1 MVEEMSLVHEGF
13 DVAYATD
20 YTLANTAKEIS

>member
-13 DVAYATD
+13 DVAYATG
-20 YTLANTAKEIS
+20 YELAKTAAEID

>member
-13 DVAYATD
+13 DVAYAKD
-20 YTLANTAKEIS
+20 YTLANTAAEIF